1 MSCGGLHWGFL
12 GVGEWAELDPG
23 QAPSVSAA
31 DPDVA
36 DPCADLN
43 VVAVGGGLVALH
55 SSDDGGV
62 GEEPNVDLA
71 DVQLVVG
78 EEFVPVNPLL
88 LVEQEP
94 LRADGQELLVDELV
108 ESVPVIVELSAVESL
123 LDLADVGVG
132 LCHLLLR
139 GLRLTRCQ
147 VARASDSAVR
157 PKR

>member
-1 MSCGGLHWGFL
+1 MSCGGLTHSGFL
-12 GVGEWAELDPG
+12 GFGEWAELDPG
-23 QAPSVSAA
+23 QAPGVRAA

-62 GEEPNVDLA
+62 GEVPNVDLA

-94 LRADGQELLVDELV
+94 LRADGQELRVDELA
-108 ESVPVIVELSAVESL
+108 ESVPVIVELRRGRIAPGPRGCWCRSMSSAPPWFEVDKVSS
-123 LDLADVGVG
+123 GTG
-132 LCHLLLR
+132 
-139 GLRLTRCQ
+139 
-147 VARASDSAVR
+147 
-157 PKR
+157 